1 MKILRKQLLIA
12 LPFVLAAFLLSS
24 FIRYSEITGN
34 GVVKQEERKAS
45 PFKKISTS
53 GPYKVVIRQGNDHTI
68 KVEAEENLLPYIVT
82 EISGSKLEIY
92 TKKGEHIR
100 TTKPVTVYVTM
111 KEVSGL
117 ESSGASGFRSEGQ
130 LRTDHLSLG
139 TSGASECNLNIDAD
153 EVSVGTSGAS
163 KIHLQGRAND
173 ASYGTSG
180 ASDIDAVDLQSQDV
194 KIGISGSGNA
204 KVNAVKTLSVTVS
217 GNGNV
222 QYKGCP
228 AIQQS
233 VSGRGNIS
241 KL

>member
-12 LPFVLAAFLLSS
+12 LPFVLAAFMLSS

-34 GVVKQEERKAS
+34 GIVKQEDRKAS
-45 PFKKISTS
+45 PFKNISTS
-53 GPYKVVIRQGNDHTI
+53 GTYKVVIRQGNEHTV

-92 TKKGEHIR
+92 TKKGERIR
-100 TTKPVTVYVTM
+100 TTRPVTVYVTM

-130 LRTDHLSLG
+130 LRTNHLSLG
-139 TSGASECNLNIDAD
+139 TSGASECDLNIDAD

-163 KIHLQGRAND
+163 RIHLQGRAND
-173 ASYGTSG
+173 AKYGTSG
-180 ASDIDAVDLQSQDV
+180 ASDIDAVDLRSDEV

-204 KVNAVKTLSVTVS
+204 RVNAAKTLNVGVS
-217 GNGNV
+217 GNGTV
-222 QYKGCP
+222 QYKGSP
-228 AIQQS
+228 AVHQS
-233 VSGRGNIS
+233 VSGNGHIS